1 MNNIENKASQNEI
14 PEIDLPW
21 SNLPSIFEH
30 VKSNIDEDGRL
41 QLNHLPCDEKTY
53 KEGTPRLEHGFSDG
67 MVFHFGEEDSNNK
80 NVSKLVD
87 LLINISE
94 TNSISTKVELYNYI
108 QNITLGSIFVFIMD
122 CLMEHDLK
130 VDLYLY
136 DFAKWLAFE
145 SPSTSSVKLG
155 ISLLAIIKDDD
166 EDIEQELNRKLF
178 TLGKYDDFTLYVGY
192 AICFKFKYV
201 ERELWELSK
210 LVSGWGRIHT
220 IFYLEPTENPE
231 IKNWILRK
239 GFISGNMIPYHA
251 FLCASIGNLKT
262 ELCKNN
268 IDSELLLVAGE
279 LIEALVLGGPIDIND
294 YEDGP
299 EVFRLYI
306 NLMSNRAFKLQQLM
320 ILADIIDFLTGK
332 AASSTHM
339 SKELWPEKFRNE
351 LLNNIKLIFKD
362 PKWIQIVKE
371 KSVSTDEDDIWE
383 AEVVSNIL
391 GLSK

>member
-1 MNNIENKASQNEI
+1 
-14 PEIDLPW
+14 
-21 SNLPSIFEH
+21 
-30 VKSNIDEDGRL
+30 
-41 QLNHLPCDEKTY
+41 
-53 KEGTPRLEHGFSDG
+53 

-108 QNITLGSIFVFIMD
+108 QNITLGPIFVFIMD
-122 CLMEHDLK
+122 SLMEHDIK

-192 AICFKFKYV
+192 AICSKFKYV
-201 ERELWELSK
+201 ERELWKLSK

-262 ELCKNN
+262 ELCKEN
-268 IDSELLLVAGE
+268 IDSELLLVTGE
-279 LIEALVLGGPIDIND
+279 LIEALILGGPIDIND

-306 NLMSNRAFKLQQLM
+306 NLMSNRAFKLRQII
-320 ILADIIDFLTGK
+320 ILAKIFSFLTGG
-332 AASSTHM
+332 AVSSSNM
-339 SKELWPEKFRNE
+339 IEEWWSEKLRNE
-351 LLNNIKLIFKD
+351 LLDKIKLIFKN
-362 PKWIQIVKE
+362 PKWTQIVKE
-371 KSVSTDEDDIWE
+371 KSVSEDEDDIWE

-391 GLSK
+391 GLGK

>member
-1 MNNIENKASQNEI
+1 MT
-14 PEIDLPW
+14 
-21 SNLPSIFEH
+21 
-30 VKSNIDEDGRL
+30 R
-41 QLNHLPCDEKTY
+41 Y
-53 KEGTPRLEHGFSDG
+53 
-67 MVFHFGEEDSNNK
+67 
-80 NVSKLVD
+80 
-87 LLINISE
+87 
-94 TNSISTKVELYNYI
+94 
-108 QNITLGSIFVFIMD
+108 
-122 CLMEHDLK
+122 
-130 VDLYLY
+130 
-136 DFAKWLAFE
+136 
-145 SPSTSSVKLG
+145 
-155 ISLLAIIKDDD
+155 
-166 EDIEQELNRKLF
+166 
-178 TLGKYDDFTLYVGY
+178 
-192 AICFKFKYV
+192 
-201 ERELWELSK
+201 
-210 LVSGWGRIHT
+210 